1 MPPRFLLTPRR
12 ARCRARIAPLACFAA
27 AATCDIIA
35 NESSSPL
42 LPRPAP
48 RHAAAQVNSLA
59 SKDLKRLFRYRE
71 DTLSDTH
78 DQLKCTECKGLMAI
92 TADSAADANDM
103 TPERQAACAELLE
116 EVRQCETPARPFPT
130 NTHTR
135 GRHDEGL
142 RRMCARP
149 RPPER
154 ARLRQTS
161 GLSVV
166 SLVERP
172 MRSFESRQ
180 PWHLFIGRKCLHPLG
195 PPPLAST
202 ARRRHDGSSPSS
214 MRQSHSASRSTSPRN
229 ASRRARTM
237 PRFGSSF
244 GEEKTVAG
252 GADHITAPPR
262 RLVGTSVHVGVP

>member
-1 MPPRFLLTPRR
+1 VPPRFLLTPRR

-116 EVRQCETPARPFPT
+116 EVRQCETPRET
-130 NTHTR
+130 LSHKHTHTR
-135 GRHDEGL
+135 TP
-142 RRMCARP
+142 RRGVAAHVCA
-149 RPPER
+149 
-154 ARLRQTS
+154 ATS
-161 GLSVV
+161 
-166 SLVERP
+166 
-172 MRSFESRQ
+172 
-180 PWHLFIGRKCLHPLG
+180 
-195 PPPLAST
+195 A
-202 ARRRHDGSSPSS
+202 
-214 MRQSHSASRSTSPRN
+214 
-229 ASRRARTM
+229 RARTVT
-237 PRFGSSF
+237 PNFWFECGIARRATDALVR
-244 GEEKTVAG
+244 EPPTVAPVYR
-252 GADHITAPPR
+252 A
-262 RLVGTSVHVGVP
+262 